1 MRILTNLDLN
11 KNQILNVVL
20 QKLTAAPSNPVA
32 GQMYYNTVSKRAY
45 LYNGTEWVGMDAL
58 GASMTAEDIV
68 DAIND
73 SEYTIDIDNITGL
86 QATLDAKETPSG
98 AQSKADAA
106 YNSAKSYTDTALA
119 DLVGSAPAALDTLNE
134 LAAALGDD
142 PNFATTI
149 TNLIAQKTGKYTAA
163 VGDGTTTVFTIT
175 HNLGSRDVV
184 VSIRE
189 TASPY
194 AQVYTDVEMTTEN
207 TITLRFAEAPSNNQ
221 YTVTVVG

>member
-1 MRILTNLDLN
+1 MHILTNLDLN
-11 KNQILNVVL
+11 KNQVLNIILH
-20 QKLTAAPSNPVA
+20 KLTSAPANLVK
-32 GQMYYNTVSKRAY
+32 GQMYFNTVSNRPFY
-45 LYNGTEWVGMDAL
+45 YNGTEWVGMDAL
-58 GASMTAEDIV
+58 GATMTAEDIV

-86 QATLDAKETPSG
+86 QAALDAKETPSG

-119 DLVGSAPAALDTLNE
+119 NLVDSAPAALDTLHE

-149 TNLIAQKTGKYTAA
+149 TNLIAQKTGKYAAA
-163 VGDGTTTVFTIT
+163 VGDGTTTVFTVT
-175 HNLGSRDVV
+175 HNLSSRDIV

-189 TASPY
+189 TSSPY

-207 TITLRFAEAPSNNQ
+207 SITLRFAEAPSSNQ

>member
-58 GASMTAEDIV
+58 GATMTAEDIV

-86 QATLDAKETPSG
+86 QAALDAKETPSG
-98 AQSKADAA
+98 AQSKATTA
-106 YNSAKSYTDTALA
+106 YNNAKDYTDGAIA
-119 DLVGSAPAALDTLNE
+119 NLVGSAPSTLDTLRE
-134 LAAALGDD
+134 LAEALGED

-149 TNLIAQKTGKYTAA
+149 TNQLAQKTGKYTAA

-207 TITLRFAEAPSNNQ
+207 SITLRFAEAPSSNQ

>member
-1 MRILTNLDLN
+1 MHILTNLDLN
-11 KNQILNVVL
+11 KNQVLNIILH
-20 QKLTAAPSNPVA
+20 KLTSAPANPVK
-32 GQMYYNTVSKRAY
+32 GQMYFNTVSNRPFY
-45 LYNGTEWVGMDAL
+45 YNGTEWVGMDAL

-68 DAIND
+68 TAINA
-73 SEYTIDIDNITGL
+73 SEHTIDLDNIAGL
-86 QATLDAKETPSG
+86 QAALDAKETPSG

-119 DLVGSAPAALDTLNE
+119 DLVGSAPDALDTLYE

-207 TITLRFAEAPSNNQ
+207 SITLRFAEAPSSNQ

>member
-86 QATLDAKETPSG
+86 QATLDSKETPSG

-163 VGDGTTTVFTIT
+163 VGDGTTTVFTVT

-194 AQVYTDVEMTTEN
+194 AQVYTDVEMTTDN
-207 TITLRFAEAPSNNQ
+207 TITLRFAEAPSSNQ

>member
-1 MRILTNLDLN
+1 MHILTNLDLN
-11 KNQILNVVL
+11 KNQVLNIILH
-20 QKLTAAPSNPVA
+20 KLTAAPANPVA
-32 GQMYYNTVSKRAY
+32 GQMYYNTVTKRAFI
-45 LYNGTEWVGMDAL
+45 YNGTEWVGMDAL

-86 QATLDAKETPSG
+86 QAALNAKETPSG

-119 DLVGSAPAALDTLNE
+119 DLVGSAPAALDTLYE

-142 PNFATTI
+142 PTFATTI

-189 TASPY
+189 TSSPY

-207 TITLRFAEAPSNNQ
+207 SITLRFAEAPSSNQ